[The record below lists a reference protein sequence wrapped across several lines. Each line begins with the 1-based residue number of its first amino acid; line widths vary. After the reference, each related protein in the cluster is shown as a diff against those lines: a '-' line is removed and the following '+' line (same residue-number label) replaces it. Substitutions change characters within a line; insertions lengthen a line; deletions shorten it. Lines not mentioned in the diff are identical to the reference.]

1 MWVAIGI
8 GVLVV
13 AALALT
19 VAAIRASRDRDP
31 ITAEQIFQLG
41 VIFTGTGIALAT
53 TIGPSGLGI
62 LGLGVVYMVLGAVRR
77 RESSSD

>member
-1 MWVAIGI
+1 MWVMIGI

-13 AALALT
+13 AAVALT
-19 VAAIRASRDRDP
+19 VAAYRASSDRDP

-41 VIFTGTGIALAT
+41 VIFTGTGVALST
-53 TIGPSGLGI
+53 TIGPSGLGV

-77 RESSSD
+77 REHSDS